1 MIYTINK
8 KLILEFSG
16 DDLDKPMSDSNSKV
30 EHIAQKV
37 NNVQHDNNDSKLIK
51 STYKMNIDKLNK
63 NSVSEFKKGFESSIK
78 GVF

>member
-8 KLILEFSG
+8 QLILEFSWN
-16 DDLDKPMSDSNSKV
+16 DLDKPLSDSNSKG
-30 EHIAQKV
+30 EHINQKV
-37 NNVQHDNNDSKLIK
+37 NSVQPENNDSKLIK

-78 GVF
+78 GAF

>member
-1 MIYTINK
+1 
-8 KLILEFSG
+8 
-16 DDLDKPMSDSNSKV
+16 MSDSNSKV

-78 GVF
+78 GAF